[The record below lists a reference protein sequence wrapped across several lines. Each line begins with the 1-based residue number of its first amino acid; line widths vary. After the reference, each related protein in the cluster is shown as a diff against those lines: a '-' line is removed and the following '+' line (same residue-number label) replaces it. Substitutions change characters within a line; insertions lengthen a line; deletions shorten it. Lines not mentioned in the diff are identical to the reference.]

1 MTLHQVYRSLLACYP
16 RAYRRQ
22 YEDELIGVLLDDA
35 APGQRRPLARD
46 VSALLAGACRAHVRQ
61 VGARFSVD
69 AWRDAAQVLG
79 LIAALLLFVR
89 SARVPVLHL
98 SMYAQSYPEGIGEPF
113 VLWPH
118 GPMAALWLVVA
129 VFTALGWGRAAAAI
143 AVGGVAFEVVRVA
156 EAYGYYSTVFDIW
169 PVVLAA
175 MVPLALA
182 LRAPR
187 SITAVLG
194 RWRLGTL
201 AAATVV
207 SVGAPS
213 VALVTAAD
221 VSTSPIYGTWM
232 FTSGVGRVEA
242 ILLIAGYLLFALVV
256 LSTPTALR
264 LRLLALV
271 VPVGVTLLLTRVGL
285 GTTGTYLER
294 SSHDGVP
301 DALTW
306 AQWSTLVLA
315 PVLLFAVAVAIL
327 HHRER
332 AGSQQGVGRPI
343 TRAQ

>member
-1 MTLHQVYRSLLACYP
+1 MTLHQVYRWLLAGYP

-35 APGQRRPLARD
+35 APGQRRPAARD
-46 VSALLAGACRAHVRQ
+46 VLALLGGALRAHVRQ

-79 LIAALLLFVR
+79 LVAALVLFVR
-89 SARVPVLHL
+89 AARVPVLHL
-98 SMYAQSYPEGIGEPF
+98 SMFAQSYPDGIGEDF
-113 VLWPH
+113 VSWPRCLV
-118 GPMAALWLVVA
+118 AVLWLVVA
-129 VFTALGWGRAAAAI
+129 VSAGAGWGRVAAAI
-143 AVGGVAFEVVRVA
+143 AVGGAAFEVVRVA
-156 EAYGYYSTVFDIW
+156 EAYGQYSTVRNLW
-169 PVVLAA
+169 PAVLAA

-187 SITAVLG
+187 SLTATLA

-201 AAATVV
+201 AAATLV

-213 VALVTAAD
+213 VAMVTAAD
-221 VSTSPIYGTWM
+221 DSTAPIYGTWM
-232 FTSGVGRVEA
+232 FTVGVGRVEA
-242 ILLIAGYLLFALVV
+242 ILLTTGYLLFALAV

-271 VPVGVTLLLTRVGL
+271 VPVGVTLLLSRVGL
-285 GTTGTYLER
+285 GTTGTFLER
-294 SSHDGVP
+294 SSHDGVV

-306 AQWSTLVLA
+306 AQWSTVALA
-315 PVLLFAVAVAIL
+315 PVVLFAVAVVIL

-332 AGSQQGVGRPI
+332 PGAHE
-343 TRAQ
+343 A

>member
-1 MTLHQVYRSLLACYP
+1 MTLQQVYRWLLACYP

-35 APGQRRPLARD
+35 APGQRKPLARD
-46 VSALLAGACRAHVRQ
+46 VSALLGGACRAHIRQ
-61 VGARFSVD
+61 VGTRFSVD
-69 AWRDAAQVLG
+69 AWRDAAQVFG

-98 SMYAQSYPEGIGEPF
+98 SMYAQSYPDGIGEPF

-118 GPMAALWLVVA
+118 GLGAALWLVVA
-129 VFTALGWGRAAAAI
+129 VFTVFAWGGAAAAI

-175 MVPLALA
+175 MIPLALALA

-187 SITAVLG
+187 PVTAVLT

-201 AAATVV
+201 AAATLV

-213 VALVTAAD
+213 VALVSAAD
-221 VSTSPIYGTWM
+221 VSTWPIYGTWI

-285 GTTGTYLER
+285 RTTGTFLQR
-294 SSHDGVP
+294 TSHDDVL

-315 PVLLFAVAVAIL
+315 PVVLFAVAVAIL
-327 HHRER
+327 HRLER
-332 AGSQQGVGRPI
+332 SGPQQ
-343 TRAQ
+343 A

>member
-1 MTLHQVYRSLLACYP
+1 MTLHQVYRWLLACYP

-35 APGQRRPLARD
+35 APGQRRPSARD
-46 VSALLAGACRAHVRQ
+46 VSALLGGAVRAHVRQ

-69 AWRDAAQVLG
+69 TWRDAAQVLG

-98 SMYAQSYPEGIGEPF
+98 SMFAQSYPDGIGEEF
-113 VLWPH
+113 ALWP
-118 GPMAALWLVVA
+118 GGLGAALWLVVA
-129 VFTALGWGRAAAAI
+129 VFTVSAWGRAAAAI

-156 EAYGYYSTVFDIW
+156 EAYGQYSTVFDIW

-175 MVPLALA
+175 MIPLALA

-187 SITAVLG
+187 SVTAVLA

-213 VALVTAAD
+213 VTLLTPVDSSA
-221 VSTSPIYGTWM
+221 SPIYGTWM
-232 FTSGVGRVEA
+232 FTSGVDRAEA
-242 ILLIAGYLLFALVV
+242 ILLTAGYLIFALVV
-256 LSTPTALR
+256 LSTSTALR

-285 GTTGTYLER
+285 GTPGTFLER
-294 SSHDGVP
+294 SSHDGVL

-315 PVLLFAVAVAIL
+315 PVLLFALAVAIL
-327 HHRER
+327 HRHER
-332 AGSQQGVGRPI
+332 PGTSEA
-343 TRAQ
+343 

>member
-1 MTLHQVYRSLLACYP
+1 MTLHQAYRWLLTCYP

-22 YEDELIGVLLDDA
+22 YEDELLGVLLDDA
-35 APGQRRPLARD
+35 APGQRRPTARD
-46 VSALLAGACRAHVRQ
+46 VSALLGGAVRAHVRQ
-61 VGARFSVD
+61 GGARFSVD

-98 SMYAQSYPEGIGEPF
+98 SMLAQSYPDGIGEKF
-113 VLWPH
+113 ALWP
-118 GPMAALWLVVA
+118 GGLGAALWLVVA
-129 VFTALGWGRAAAAI
+129 VFTAFGLGRAAAAI

-156 EAYGYYSTVFDIW
+156 EAYGQYSTVFDIW
-169 PVVLAA
+169 PAVLAA

-187 SITAVLG
+187 SVTATLA
-194 RWRLGTL
+194 RWRLRTL
-201 AAATVV
+201 TAATLV

-213 VALVTAAD
+213 IALVTAAD
-221 VSTSPIYGTWM
+221 DSTSPIYGTWM
-232 FTSGVGRVEA
+232 FTAGVGRVEA
-242 ILLIAGYLLFALVV
+242 ILLTAGYLLFALVI

-285 GTTGTYLER
+285 GTTGTFLER
-294 SSHDGVP
+294 SSHDGVL

-306 AQWSTLVLA
+306 AQWLTLVLA

-332 AGSQQGVGRPI
+332 PG
-343 TRAQ
+343 TRA

>member
-1 MTLHQVYRSLLACYP
+1 MTLYQVYRCLLACYP

-22 YEDELIGVLLDDA
+22 YEDEMVGVLLDDA
-35 APGQRRPLARD
+35 APGQRRPAARD
-46 VSALLAGACRAHVRQ
+46 VSALLAGAVRAHVRQ

-98 SMYAQSYPEGIGEPF
+98 SMFAQSYPDGIGEKF
-113 VLWPH
+113 ALWP
-118 GPMAALWLVVA
+118 GGLGAGLWLVVA
-129 VFTALGWGRAAAAI
+129 VFTVLAWGRAAAAI

-156 EAYGYYSTVFDIW
+156 DAYGQYSTVFDIW
-169 PVVLAA
+169 PAVLAA
-175 MVPLALA
+175 MVPLAVA

-187 SITAVLG
+187 SATAVLA

-201 AAATVV
+201 AAATLV

-213 VALVTAAD
+213 VALLTPVDSSA
-221 VSTSPIYGTWM
+221 SPIYGAWI
-232 FTSGVGRVEA
+232 FTSGVDRVEA
-242 ILLIAGYLLFALVV
+242 ILLSVGYLLFALVV

-306 AQWSTLVLA
+306 AQLSTLVLA

-327 HHRER
+327 HRLER
-332 AGSQQGVGRPI
+332 PGPQQG
-343 TRAQ
+343 

>member
-1 MTLHQVYRSLLACYP
+1 MTLHQVYRWLLACYP

-46 VSALLAGACRAHVRQ
+46 VSALLGGAVRAHVRQ
-61 VGARFSVD
+61 IGARFSVD

-89 SARVPVLHL
+89 SARVPVLH
-98 SMYAQSYPEGIGEPF
+98 SAMYAQSYPDGIGEPF

-118 GPMAALWLVVA
+118 GLGAALWLVVA
-129 VFTALGWGRAAAAI
+129 VFTVLGWGRAAAAI

-169 PVVLAA
+169 PLVLAA
-175 MVPLALA
+175 MAALALA
-182 LRAPR
+182 LRAPQ
-187 SITAVLG
+187 SGAAALG

-201 AAATVV
+201 AAATLV

-213 VALVTAAD
+213 VALTGAD
-221 VSTSPIYGTWM
+221 DSTWPIYGTWI

-285 GTTGTYLER
+285 RTTGTYLER

-327 HHRER
+327 HRRER
-332 AGSQQGVGRPI
+332 PGTPGE
-343 TRAQ
+343 

>member
-1 MTLHQVYRSLLACYP
+1 MTLHQAYRWLLACYP

-22 YEDELIGVLLDDA
+22 YEDELLGVLLDDA
-35 APGQRRPLARD
+35 APGQRRPTARD
-46 VSALLAGACRAHVRQ
+46 VSALLGGAVRAHVRQ
-61 VGARFSVD
+61 VGTRFSID

-89 SARVPVLHL
+89 AARVPVLHL
-98 SMYAQSYPEGIGEPF
+98 AMVADSYPAGIGEEF
-113 VLWPH
+113 ALWP
-118 GPMAALWLVVA
+118 GCLVAALWLVVA
-129 VFTALGWGRAAAAI
+129 VSAAFGWGRAAAAI
-143 AVGGVAFEVVRVA
+143 AVGGAAYEVVRVA
-156 EAYGYYSTVFDIW
+156 EVYGQYSTVRNLW
-169 PVVLAA
+169 PAVLAA

-187 SITAVLG
+187 PVPAVLA

-213 VALVTAAD
+213 IAMLTGAD
-221 VSTSPIYGTWM
+221 DSTSPIYGTWI
-232 FTSGVGRVEA
+232 FTVGVGRVEA
-242 ILLIAGYLLFALVV
+242 ILLIVGYLLFALAV

-294 SSHDGVP
+294 STHDGVL

-306 AQWSTLVLA
+306 AQWSTLVLVPA
-315 PVLLFAVAVAIL
+315 LLFAVAVAIL
-327 HHRER
+327 HRRER
-332 AGSQQGVGRPI
+332 PGPEQPA
-343 TRAQ
+343 